1 MSIGAYIVTMLQ
13 SGASS
18 LASYL
23 AAHVLLCLVPA
34 FFIAGAMT
42 ALIPKEAI
50 TRYLGRDASPWISY
64 PMAAA
69 GGFVLAVC
77 SCTILPLFASI
88 YAQGAGLGPAI
99 TFLFVGP
106 AINIL
111 AVSYTGVAIGMDIA
125 IARIVLSI
133 AFGVGIGL
141 IMAFIYRRDDQ
152 AHNKASTENGMF
164 SAGASI
170 KRASVIF
177 LLLLLAGLI
186 VGTLAVPLLQDTY
199 AHITL
204 PLGDTARW
212 QANLDWLVPHDSS
225 QGQEGVSVQ
234 GVLLILQLVLIGVT
248 AWVGLNDIDEGFNTW
263 SWVALVLIALTLL
276 VAALKFTPTPDGLV
290 IGITG
295 RFIGEVFVLG
305 ATAVVAWKWLDE
317 YEVQEWLWET
327 WRFVKQIFP
336 LLIVGVFIA
345 GMVRVII
352 PPGLI
357 ESLAGKNTVGANL
370 IGVLFGV
377 FMYFPTLVEVP
388 IANMFLGLGMH
399 RGPLLAYLMAD
410 PELSIQ
416 SILITA
422 KIIGQK
428 KTWVYVG
435 WVTLFSTLAGLLYGA
450 WVDGVSAWLLL
461 LGLGSVLTMLVLV
474 LWLIGQRFHRAAA
487 PTGMVLHSP
496 ELDAEEPLAGE

>member
-1 MSIGAYIVTMLQ
+1 VSIMEWVVTMLQ

-50 TRYLGRDASPWISY
+50 TRYLGRDASKWVSY
-64 PMAAA
+64 PMAAL

-77 SCTILPLFASI
+77 SCTILPLFAGI
-88 YAQGAGLGPAI
+88 YRQGAGLGPAI

-111 AVSYTGVAIGMDIA
+111 AVSYTGVAIGLDIA
-125 IARIVLSI
+125 VARIILS
-133 AFGVGIGL
+133 AVFGIGIGL

-152 AHNKASTENGMF
+152 SHNDAAAGAFST
-164 SAGASI
+164 GASI
-170 KRASVIF
+170 GHAPLVF
-177 LLLLLAGLI
+177 LLLLLASLI
-186 VGTLAVPLLQDTY
+186 VGTLAVGLLTDTY
-199 AHITL
+199 AQFTL
-204 PLGDTARW
+204 PLGDTAQW
-212 QANLDWLVPHDSS
+212 QATLDWLVPYDAS

-234 GVLLILQLVLIGVT
+234 GALLIGLLALIGMT
-248 AWVGLNDIDEGFNTW
+248 AWKGLNTIDEGFNRW
-263 SWVALVLIALTLL
+263 SWVALGLIALTLL
-276 VAALKFTPTPDGLV
+276 VAALRFSPAADGLV
-290 IGITG
+290 IGVTG
-295 RFIGEVFVLG
+295 RFVGELLVLG
-305 ATAVVAWKWLDE
+305 AVALVAWKWLDA
-317 YEVQEWLWET
+317 YEVQEWLWEM

-336 LLIVGVFIA
+336 LLIVGVFAA
-345 GMVRVII
+345 GMVRLLI
-352 PPGLI
+352 PRSLI
-357 ESLAGKNTVGANL
+357 EAIAGQNTLLANL
-370 IGVLFGV
+370 VGVVFGV

-422 KIIGQK
+422 KVIGNK
-428 KTWVYVG
+428 KTWVYVAL
-435 WVTLFSTLAGLLYGA
+435 VTVFSTLAGLIYGA
-450 WVDGVSAWLLL
+450 WVDGAN
-461 LGLGSVLTMLVLV
+461 
-474 LWLIGQRFHRAAA
+474 LWLILGYLAAIIA
-487 PTGMVLHSP
+487 V
-496 ELDAEEPLAGE
+496 LAGGLWLVGQIDRRAEAKAETGA